1 MRPVLGMTIVIASIL
16 GGYAALG
23 GNLGVLWNPF
33 EILIICG
40 SAFGAFVIANPAKL
54 LTDTASGLDQLRRG
68 RRFKKQDYLD
78 LLSLLFAIVKQ
89 ARTRGLMQLE
99 KDIENPSESA
109 LFAQYPSV
117 MAHKKGLTFL
127 TDYLR
132 LMSLGTEKSF
142 EIETLMDEEIEVI
155 ARERT
160 KAPKALKALGESL
173 PALGIV
179 AAVLGVIKAMSA
191 LNQPPDILGA
201 LIAGALVGTFLGV
214 LLSYGL
220 VSPLAMAIRA
230 DREDELMYFQCIR
243 SGLGAYLR
251 GDPPQICVEFARKVL
266 PESAQP
272 QFDEVEAAIKT
283 TTLANQSAATA
294 A

>member
-1 MRPVLGMTIVIASIL
+1 MRPAFGMVIVISSIL

-33 EILIICG
+33 EIVIICG
-40 SAFGAFVIANPAKL
+40 SAMGAFVIANPTKL
-54 LTDTASGLDQLRRG
+54 LKDTAQGIGQLGRG
-68 RRFKKQDYLD
+68 RRFKKAEYLE

-89 ARTRGLMQLE
+89 ARTRGLMQME
-99 KDIENPSESA
+99 KDIEQPFESA
-109 LFAQYPSV
+109 LFANYPTV
-117 MAHKKGLTFL
+117 LAHKKGITFL

-132 LMSLGTEKSF
+132 LISLGTEKSF
-142 EIETLMDEEIEVI
+142 EIETLMDEEIDVI
-155 ARERT
+155 TRDRT

-220 VSPLAMAIRA
+220 VSPLAMAIRS
-230 DREDELMYFQCIR
+230 DREDEMMYFQCIR

-272 QFDEVEAAIKT
+272 AFDEVEAAIKT
-283 TTLANQSAATA
+283 TMLPNQTTASAA
-294 A
+294 